1 MEEEEEIINSRKNN
15 IIDINKPDSNQD
27 NIQVSFNDYFISILK
42 ELPDYFI
49 KYSTPKRE
57 LDIKRYLKEN
67 NENKGLSELLPI
79 NIINPKIFINLI
91 KK

>member
-1 MEEEEEIINSRKNN
+1 MEEEEEIINSRENN

-49 KYSTPKRE
+49 KYSTPKR
-57 LDIKRYLKEN
+57 
-67 NENKGLSELLPI
+67 
-79 NIINPKIFINLI
+79 
-91 KK
+91 